1 MVQIW
6 DLRRLVA
13 SEISEWTV
21 TPVFLGGCE
30 DGSNVLLFL
39 WFCLWLD
46 DLTLQPLVGHAGC
59 VHATVQCLCV
69 VTDTV
74 R

>member
-1 MVQIW
+1 MRFQNGQS
-6 DLRRLVA
+6 RRFSWGV
-13 SEISEWTV
+13 V
-21 TPVFLGGCE
+21 RMGVMFCC
-30 DGSNVLLFL
+30 LLFL